1 MHQTDKNSKEH
12 KEVRECLK
20 ILDAK
25 VGERASDTFE
35 TVYYHRAVDN
45 DIHNGT
51 GKNAKI
57 KVISETK
64 AVNFPKVSY
73 RDTSDVIKR
82 MQEYE
87 MNRKEKIDMLRA
99 EQLAIERGEI
109 PDPNAWQRNL
119 SSPWRKGMKILKQ
132 SEDDLMLE
140 DHVNW
145 DEKSYLTGSKKNLSR
160 SNSKKTLTKTSK
172 STAKLVEKE
181 EKENNEVRKKKRTNT
196 SKSPALPIK
205 PKTAARTASK
215 SSSRKRILTKTSSN
229 RKEITKFET
238 ENERPQ
244 VYLKDK
250 PAHHMS
256 RRIPTRVIMTTKT
269 TTQRVDSLGR
279 SASRDN
285 LNRTSSQKKKTM
297 TSSKSQ
303 GKFENSPS
311 RGSKDAPMV
320 IDGLDEKPLPGSK
333 KLHGDW
339 GQLSARK
346 QASSGKLQG
355 EWAGQGYVADTPQKL
370 LEKQRQQQGLSKSP
384 SRGGQKS
391 TTKFQVEDLNEHDEF
406 DDDKG
411 MTRSKSKRKVVWR
424 GPAPEGYVYNQER
437 DDLSYK
443 KDFDSKYWMD
453 KVKDKNRA
461 MFDKKLENLIYRD
474 SNNHPQ
480 HK

>member
-1 MHQTDKNSKEH
+1 
-12 KEVRECLK
+12 
-20 ILDAK
+20 
-25 VGERASDTFE
+25 
-35 TVYYHRAVDN
+35 
-45 DIHNGT
+45 
-51 GKNAKI
+51 
-57 KVISETK
+57 
-64 AVNFPKVSY
+64 
-73 RDTSDVIKR
+73 
-82 MQEYE
+82 
-87 MNRKEKIDMLRA
+87 
-99 EQLAIERGEI
+99 
-109 PDPNAWQRNL
+109 
-119 SSPWRKGMKILKQ
+119 
-132 SEDDLMLE
+132 
-140 DHVNW
+140 
-145 DEKSYLTGSKKNLSR
+145 
-160 SNSKKTLTKTSK
+160 
-172 STAKLVEKE
+172 
-181 EKENNEVRKKKRTNT
+181 
-196 SKSPALPIK
+196 
-205 PKTAARTASK
+205 
-215 SSSRKRILTKTSSN
+215 
-229 RKEITKFET
+229 
-238 ENERPQ
+238 
-244 VYLKDK
+244 
-250 PAHHMS
+250 
-256 RRIPTRVIMTTKT
+256 
-269 TTQRVDSLGR
+269 
-279 SASRDN
+279 
-285 LNRTSSQKKKTM
+285 M

-320 IDGLDEKPLPGSK
+320 IDGLDEKLLPGSK

-370 LEKQRQQQGLSKSP
+370 LEKQRHQQGLSKSP

-443 KDFDSKYWMD
+443 KDFDYKYWMD